1 MVEAHDKKRVIVIG
15 GGAAGMFAAI
25 HAARAGA
32 DVTLL
37 EKNGK
42 LGKKI
47 YITGK
52 GRCNLTNHSS
62 REQLQAAVSGRQ
74 GRFLYSAFSQWDA
87 DDTIRFFEEAG
98 LRLKEE
104 RGRRM
109 FPVSDHASDVT
120 KTLEREMHRLA
131 VDIRLNTEVID
142 VRKDLSVITGEE
154 TLRADSVV
162 IATGGLSYP
171 STGSTGDGYR
181 FSQNTGHTVNALSP
195 SLVPMNAEES
205 WVRELQGLTLKNV
218 GIRFSSKDKV
228 VYREKVGELLFT
240 HFGISGP
247 AVLTAS
253 SRLTE
258 ILYPSGHVEVQIDL
272 KPALSG
278 QELDRRLIR
287 ELEGHHR
294 QDFINAVRDLFPK
307 KLIPVIVALSGIDPE
322 KKADQITSSE
332 RKSFVHLIK
341 HLTLHVT
348 GLRGWDEAVIT
359 HGGVDTKQID
369 PKTMESKLTAGL
381 FFAGEILDADALTG
395 GYNLQIAW
403 STGYVAGTAAA
414 AI

>member
-120 KTLEREMHRLA
+120 KTLER
-131 VDIRLNTEVID
+131 NTEVID

-195 SLVPMNAEES
+195 SLVPMNAEEA

-218 GIRFSSKDKV
+218 GIRFSSEDKV
-228 VYREKVGELLFT
+228 VFREKVGELLFT
-240 HFGISGP
+240 HFGIRSCRAHGI
-247 AVLTAS
+247 
-253 SRLTE
+253 E
-258 ILYPSGHVEVQIDL
+258 QIDRDT
-272 KPALSG
+272 LSF
-278 QELDRRLIR
+278 R
-287 ELEGHHR
+287 
-294 QDFINAVRDLFPK
+294 AC
-307 KLIPVIVALSGIDPE
+307 
-322 KKADQITSSE
+322 
-332 RKSFVHLIK
+332 
-341 HLTLHVT
+341 
-348 GLRGWDEAVIT
+348 
-359 HGGVDTKQID
+359 
-369 PKTMESKLTAGL
+369 
-381 FFAGEILDADALTG
+381 
-395 GYNLQIAW
+395 
-403 STGYVAGTAAA
+403 
-414 AI
+414 